1 MMWSKKAERGHAR
14 AVLGVALLS
23 VLCVDC
29 LTKTTAQEGQG
40 KWYRGNL
47 HTHSLWRDGND
58 FPEMITDWYVQNGYH
73 FLGMSDH
80 NILARGEKWIALD
93 AIARRG
99 GDSNLDRYKQRFGED
114 WVETREIQG
123 KVEVRLKRL
132 DEYRGLFEKP
142 EHFLLLEAEEI
153 TDSFQKYPIHVNAN
167 NIQEYIRPQGGNS
180 IRETMAN
187 NLRAILEQSA
197 RTGRPIL
204 GHVNHPN
211 YGFAITAEDMAA
223 VREEKFFEVYNG
235 HPTVHHLGD
244 EKHVSVERMW
254 DIANTLRLADMNEPP
269 LYGVATDDSHTYFSR
284 YNSPGR
290 GWVWVR
296 AARLDAEEL
305 IRAMFRG
312 DFYASS
318 GVKLAEVRF
327 DESERALSVKVDPE
341 EGIDYTIEFIG
352 TPIDFDRASQ
362 PLMDEQGR
370 PLHATRRYSEDIGRV
385 FARVQGTQATYRFTG
400 TELYIRAVIT
410 SSKPHPNPSFNNQK
424 EQAWTQ
430 PVGWKI
436 TPKGSRS
443 SR

>member
-1 MMWSKKAERGHAR
+1 MWSKKSERGHAR

-23 VLCVDC
+23 VLCLDC
-29 LTKTTAQEGQG
+29 LAKTPAQEGQG

-47 HTHSLWRDGND
+47 HTHSLWSDGND

-114 WVETREIQG
+114 WVETRETQG

-436 TPKGSRS
+436 APKGSRS
-443 SR
+443 SP